1 MRDYGKPDE
10 RLLWRK
16 PRRVIWMGREEV
28 TLSVITVLIRKT
40 DKSKSSRNILLV
52 LDVSE
57 LQKRVPYC

>member
-1 MRDYGKPDE
+1 
-10 RLLWRK
+10 
-16 PRRVIWMGREEV
+16 MGREEV